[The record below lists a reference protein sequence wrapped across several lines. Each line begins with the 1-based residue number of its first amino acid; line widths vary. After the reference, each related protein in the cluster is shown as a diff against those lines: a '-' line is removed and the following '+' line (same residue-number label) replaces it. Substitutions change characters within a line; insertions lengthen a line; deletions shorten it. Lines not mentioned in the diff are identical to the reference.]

1 MAQDTY
7 SQVWNRVL
15 LYAPGT
21 PVPLVQ
27 AMVKNTYRRCL
38 DLHYWSELYK
48 DSEYTTIA
56 QVSTGTVS
64 ITNGATTATLS
75 TPLAN
80 ATTYLN
86 KQIRIGS
93 YPPYYTITAINGT
106 FDGLTLDSAYA
117 GVTNLTS
124 TYVIGDFLV
133 EFPSDL
139 AVLDDIRDANN
150 NWRLRRPFH
159 QPNYLDFIDP
169 RRVNSGYPI
178 LYVPAKPRVSAGVAY
193 PRYEFWP
200 RIPASTHL
208 IYRYVANA
216 ELSANSDY
224 PITLLKSETLVY
236 GALSELCLWP
246 GTPERPNAYFS
257 MDLHK
262 EYTTLFDNS
271 LQQSIMSDL
280 DRSQRM
286 LVYDDASIGF
296 PRDANF
302 VQAHGL
308 APTT

>member
-1 MAQDTY
+1 MAQDTF

-21 PVPLVQ
+21 PVALAQ
-27 AMVKNTYRRCL
+27 AFVKNTYKRCL

-56 QVSTGTVS
+56 QISTGTVAV
-64 ITNGATTATLS
+64 TNGSATATLS

-80 ATTYLN
+80 ATTYLG
-86 KQIRIGS
+86 KQLRVGS
-93 YPPYYTITAINGT
+93 YPPYYTITAIDGT
-106 FDGLTLDSAYA
+106 FTILTLDIAYP
-117 GVTNLTS
+117 GVTAATS
-124 TYVIGDFLV
+124 TFVIADFLV

-169 RRVNSGYPI
+169 RRTNTGYPI

-216 ELSANSDY
+216 ELTANADF
-224 PITLLKSETLVY
+224 PITLLKAETLVY

-246 GTPERPNAYFS
+246 GTPERQNMYFN
-257 MDLHK
+257 MDLHQK
-262 EYTTLFDNS
+262 YTTLFDNA
-271 LQQSIMSDL
+271 LQQSILSDL

-286 LVYDDASIGF
+286 LTYDDASIGF

-302 VQAHGL
+302 IQAHGL